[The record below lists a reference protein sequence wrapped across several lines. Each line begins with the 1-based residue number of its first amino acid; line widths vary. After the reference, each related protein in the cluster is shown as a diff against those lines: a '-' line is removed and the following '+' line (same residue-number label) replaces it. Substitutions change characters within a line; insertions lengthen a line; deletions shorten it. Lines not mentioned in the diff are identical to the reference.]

1 MKKILFLLCFCFSSF
16 ILKAQEEI
24 KKSETEKALQLS
36 EKYSFEAFQLTQKN
50 EKIKAEAE
58 YRKALSYQ
66 EQNTQANYNI
76 SHLLQQKKSF
86 REAKPFLIEASVS
99 KGATKEQK
107 HKIFHNLGNLAMKEK
122 NYQEAVQAYKEALR
136 NNPNDE
142 ETRYNFALAK
152 EMLKQNPPEPEN
164 QDKNNQGNDKNNQG
178 QDQNQKENDK
188 NNQEKDQDQKEN
200 NQNQKENDKNN
211 QEKDQNQNKNNE
223 NQDKND
229 QNNQEKDKN
238 NQGDGQGR
246 QENDPSRLG
255 QKQSERILEAINNQE
270 KKTQEK
276 INAKRE
282 KGMPVR
288 NQKDW

>member
-16 ILKAQEEI
+16 ILKAQEEV

-36 EKYSFEAFQLTQKN
+36 GKYSFEAFQLTQKN

-66 EQNTQANYNI
+66 EQNPQANYNI

-152 EMLKQNPPEPEN
+152 EMLKQNPPKP
-164 QDKNNQGNDKNNQG
+164 KN

-188 NNQEKDQDQKEN
+188 NNQEN
-200 NQNQKENDKNN
+200 NQNQKENNENQKENN
-211 QEKDQNQNKNNE
+211 QDQNKNKE
-223 NQDKND
+223 NQDKNN
-229 QNNQEKDKN
+229 QNNQGNDKN
-238 NQGDGQGR
+238 EEGNGQNN
-246 QENDPSRLG
+246 QENDPSKLG
-255 QKQSERILEAINNQE
+255 QRQSERILEAINHQE

-276 INAKRE
+276 INAKKV
-282 KGMPVR
+282 KGTPVR